1 MGIRTHETDLHHRL
15 EDNLIRHRGDRL
27 MGCWCY
33 VGTLLIGVGV
43 RVGAVVV
50 LVAYRYMCWCWRWCW
65 WWYLML
71 SCGGVIT
78 VGDGYFNGDV
88 NDAAL
93 VLGVWSCGML

>member
-15 EDNLIRHRGDRL
+15 EENLIRHRGDRL

-50 LVAYRYMCWCWRWCW
+50 LVAY
-65 WWYLML
+65 
-71 SCGGVIT
+71 
-78 VGDGYFNGDV
+78 
-88 NDAAL
+88 
-93 VLGVWSCGML
+93 